1 MGVSWVIVRGF
12 QPSDQREIE
21 NLLSFFS
28 ADTDFAQNILNQT
41 PLEFSDLVPNSLFF
55 KYSIPSSVFDKS
67 LDVYAE
73 DRGSII
79 MGPGYLLL
87 FAETGSGF
95 FDEVQEALV
104 NEKTRAQNY
113 GVDYLLYLLL
123 FAALYQ
129 MDQLISVEL
138 HDRFEELEDEIFDN
152 PGKKDSLQKLLAD
165 RELVKALYKPLARIE
180 LFLASIREADD
191 GIITPQTSHLF
202 TENLAN
208 DLETI
213 EKGHERLTN
222 WISEMR
228 QIHELYV
235 NERTNYMLQILSTI
249 FLPLSF
255 LTGLFGMNFVN
266 MPGLQHPYG
275 YYAALGLM
283 LAIVVGMTIYFKRIG
298 RM

>member
-1 MGVSWVIVRGF
+1 MDDKFTLISYGPERLEQYKGAHLVEILPEVQPDGVSWVIVSGF
-12 QPSDQREIE
+12 QPSDQRDIE

-28 ADTDFAQNILNQT
+28 ANTAFAQNVLNQT

-95 FDEVQEALV
+95 FDEIQEALL
-104 NEKTRAQNY
+104 NEKTRAQNF

-129 MDQLISVEL
+129 MDQLVSVEL
-138 HDRFEELEDEIFDN
+138 HDRFEELEDEIFEN

-228 QIHELYV
+228 QIHEVLC
-235 NERTNYMLQILSTI
+235 S
-249 FLPLSF
+249 
-255 LTGLFGMNFVN
+255 
-266 MPGLQHPYG
+266 
-275 YYAALGLM
+275 
-283 LAIVVGMTIYFKRIG
+283 
-298 RM
+298 